1 MERGTTV
8 RLCANC
14 NAKDADVAIY
24 VGEIGGDGIPTYSQ
38 KKAEYKKIGTMWYY
52 VVDFDAD
59 TIGTYSIYFTASKDG
74 YSVSSNPKMLT
85 VTKLNLSKAVI
96 TFPNGNE
103 SVYQPY
109 NTTTGVPPYVVTYNG
124 SELKAGVDYTVIR
137 GDSRS
142 TVGTAT
148 LTIKATDDGDYTGQ
162 KTARWTV
169 AAHKATISVGDIIK
183 AYDGTTDLPANA
195 SIKLKSADSRYAPSG
210 GPLPLV
216 AGEDYQILNASYDSA
231 NASEDEK
238 TVSFTIKLTDRNYT
252 FEDGTTQK
260 DFVLNGADVSQTF
273 KISQA
278 TVTPNEITQYVFND
292 LAKTYE
298 IDLRTL
304 LPELPVGCE
313 YGKIHN
319 RGCDYH
325 FTDSTYLD
333 SSNHIFVS
341 NEGIL
346 TLPIVAA
353 HSANV
358 NDQIGTLTVPIV
370 STNYQPF
377 ELTIKVVIG
386 QRIPLDQ
393 SGRQASARR
402 ISPTVRRWQRA
413 HSRPR
418 VR

>member
-1 MERGTTV
+1 
-8 RLCANC
+8 
-14 NAKDADVAIY
+14 
-24 VGEIGGDGIPTYSQ
+24 
-38 KKAEYKKIGTMWYY
+38 MWYY

-124 SELKAGVDYTVIR
+124 SELIAGVDYTVVR

-210 GPLPLV
+210 GPLPLA

-238 TVSFTIKLTDRNYT
+238 GR
-252 FEDGTTQK
+252 
-260 DFVLNGADVSQTF
+260 
-273 KISQA
+273 
-278 TVTPNEITQYVFND
+278 
-292 LAKTYE
+292 
-298 IDLRTL
+298 L
-304 LPELPVGCE
+304 L
-313 YGKIHN
+313 H
-319 RGCDYH
+319 H
-325 FTDSTYLD
+325 
-333 SSNHIFVS
+333 
-341 NEGIL
+341 
-346 TLPIVAA
+346 
-353 HSANV
+353 
-358 NDQIGTLTVPIV
+358 
-370 STNYQPF
+370 
-377 ELTIKVVIG
+377 
-386 QRIPLDQ
+386 
-393 SGRQASARR
+393 
-402 ISPTVRRWQRA
+402 
-413 HSRPR
+413 
-418 VR
+418 